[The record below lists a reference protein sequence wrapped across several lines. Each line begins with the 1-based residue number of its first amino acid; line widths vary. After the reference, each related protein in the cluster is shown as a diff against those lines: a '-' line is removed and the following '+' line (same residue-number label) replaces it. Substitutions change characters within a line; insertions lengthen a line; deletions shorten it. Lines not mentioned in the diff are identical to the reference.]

1 MTNKGSQ
8 TSGTRSNKL
17 ACRLMTQDH
26 YIEMEQGN
34 DEHRPGAS
42 ASVGTLP
49 GEKLVFHT
57 ESPCMYQRLRI
68 AAATLSAA
76 TAIVL
81 SGHDVARCDIQRI
94 DIKRSDVRAKRK
106 GGITL
111 TPIQCVQ
118 HCFWFLS
125 CRYTLQ
131 SCAIS
136 FPGCLCCL

>member
-1 MTNKGSQ
+1 
-8 TSGTRSNKL
+8 
-17 ACRLMTQDH
+17 
-26 YIEMEQGN
+26 
-34 DEHRPGAS
+34 
-42 ASVGTLP
+42 
-49 GEKLVFHT
+49 
-57 ESPCMYQRLRI
+57 MYQRLRI

-118 HCFWFLS
+118 HC
-125 CRYTLQ
+125 
-131 SCAIS
+131 
-136 FPGCLCCL
+136 CLVSLVPLYSAKLCN